1 MDWRDQQVEHVAQQ
15 FYATLEAALPWS
27 SASETL
33 QEELRSVA
41 RKVIELVAEWQAEDS
56 LELMERMIAAIS
68 FLN

>member
-1 MDWRDQQVEHVAQQ
+1 MDRCDQQVEHVAQQ
-15 FYATLEAALPWS
+15 FYATLEAALPWN

-33 QEELRSVA
+33 KEELRSVA